1 MSQDT
6 PPENHGKKEPRLES
20 RTQIITKRIGYDIA
34 DDILIQT
41 LFKELKGMKLE
52 SFMRETISAIDDKKT
67 TTIKQELR
75 IRFEEKSEDIPSL
88 DALAGF
94 SERLNSYRNYLDSL

>member
-1 MSQDT
+1 MSQNT
-6 PPENHGKKEPRLES
+6 PHENHRKKEPRLQS
-20 RTQIITKRIGYDIA
+20 RTRIPTKRIGYDIA

-52 SFMRETISAIDDKKT
+52 GFMRRAISAIDDNKT
-67 TTIKQELR
+67 ATIKQELR
-75 IRFEEKSEDIPSL
+75 IRFGDGSEDIRSL
-88 DALAGF
+88 DALTGF